1 MNKDHLVLC
10 FLWLFFCA
18 LHSILAGMG
27 IKKSLQQNFGAAY
40 KYYRLFYSVFAF
52 VTLGIV
58 LYYLL
63 TIPSPYLFTPT
74 LLTYTLGGLVAAT
87 GLVIMGICIKKY
99 FMSLSG
105 LKSLFQDHPTNKL
118 MIRGIHRFVRHPLYL
133 GTFIFIWGLLII
145 LPHLSL
151 LISNIFITTYTL
163 IGIELEENK
172 LVAEFGEDYKTY
184 QREVPKI
191 IPRRLRRA

>member
-1 MNKDHLVLC
+1 
-10 FLWLFFCA
+10 
-18 LHSILAGMG
+18 MG
-27 IKKSLQQNFGAAY
+27 IKKSFQQKFGAAY
-40 KYYRLFYSVFAF
+40 KYYRLFYTLFAF
-52 VTLGIV
+52 ITLGIV
-58 LYYLL
+58 IYYLVTL
-63 TIPSPYLFTPT
+63 QSPYVFKTT
-74 LLTYTLGGLVAAT
+74 MLTYVIGGLMAAT

-105 LKSLFQDHPTNKL
+105 LKSLFQEHPTNKL

-145 LPHLSL
+145 FPFVSL
-151 LISNIFITTYTL
+151 LISNFFITSYTL

-172 LVAEFGEDYKTY
+172 LVAEFGDDYKAY

-191 IPRRLRRA
+191 IPRRLKQA